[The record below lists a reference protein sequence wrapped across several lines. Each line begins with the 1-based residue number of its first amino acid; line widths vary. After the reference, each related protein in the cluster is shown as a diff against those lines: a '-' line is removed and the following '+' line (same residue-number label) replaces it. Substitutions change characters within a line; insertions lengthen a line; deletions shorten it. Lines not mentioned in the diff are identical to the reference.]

1 MCLSLQS
8 ARRHRDLHEK
18 TKTCFRGTRSLST
31 APFRTHSCT
40 WSTNAAEGKAGSAGL
55 RRAVLCILQW
65 QRYYVK
71 RLCAR
76 PSAHQYRQSRP
87 CSTGGEAT
95 RVCVV
100 QVRGTGYSY
109 AAASTSQNFRL
120 FLCLRQTIVPDNGLI
135 VFRWHDWLVRA
146 GFSVCISDW
155 ILYVVREAI
164 LFLGTVKIFRG
175 IVGNYWSSCD
185 V

>member
-18 TKTCFRGTRSLST
+18 TKTCFRGTPRPVSHTL
-31 APFRTHSCT
+31 CT

-76 PSAHQYRQSRP
+76 PSAHQYQRSRP

-100 QVRGTGYSY
+100 QVRDTGYSY
-109 AAASTSQNFRL
+109 ATAPTSQNFRL
-120 FLCLRQTIVPDNGLI
+120 FLCMRQTIVSDNGLI
-135 VFRWHDWLVRA
+135 VFRWHDWLVRG

-155 ILYVVREAI
+155 ILYVVREVI
-164 LFLGTVKIFRG
+164 LFFF
-175 IVGNYWSSCD
+175 
-185 V
+185 